1 MINAYGPTEATVYA
15 AMSAPLTPGSGV
27 VPIGSPVPGA
37 ALFVLDGWLRPV
49 PVGVVGELYVAGAG
63 VACGYA
69 RRPGLTGSRFV
80 ACPFGAPGARMYRTG
95 DLVRWGADGQ
105 LQYLGRADDQVK
117 IRGYRIE
124 LGEVQTVLASCDGV
138 EQAVVIAREDRPGDK
153 RLVGYV
159 TGTADPA
166 GLRAALGER
175 LPGYMVPAAIVV
187 MDRLPLT
194 ANGKLDTRRMPA
206 PEYTDTDRYQPPAT
220 ATEEILAG
228 IYAQVLGLKRVGVEE
243 SFFDLGGDSLLA
255 MRLIATINTRL
266 DTQLAVRTLFH
277 APSVRSLAQ
286 QLDRQDSAVEVVP
299 VEVIKEGIGVP
310 LCCVHEGS
318 GLSYAYRGLGDYVD
332 CPIIGINQIP
342 QDGEEEPGSIRE
354 MARNY
359 ADRLQAVYPGGP
371 YKLLGWS
378 FGGPVAHELAIELRR
393 RGCEVQRLILL
404 DPGRS
409 AHGAERN
416 QALDESQVEDY
427 ILDEYLRFNRIDIPH
442 QSRPLTYRQ
451 AEELIH
457 QQHREVVLPPR
468 QLFEFM
474 VRSGRANQ
482 LYLLEHV
489 ADVFDGDMVIFSARS
504 ENDSDSSQLKSWR
517 PYVAGDI
524 TVYPV
529 DCAHNEMMTTESLS
543 IYGQQLKHSL
553 EDSEAS
559 E

>member
-1 MINAYGPTEATVYA
+1 VYA
-15 AMSAPLTPGSGV
+15 AMSAPLTPGLGV
-27 VPIGSPVPGA
+27 VPIGSPVSGA

-49 PVGVVGELYVAGAG
+49 PVGVVGELYVAGAR
-63 VACGYA
+63 VACGYVGRA
-69 RRPGLTGSRFV
+69 GLTGSRFV
-80 ACPFGAPGARMYRTG
+80 ACPFGASGARMYRTG
-95 DLVRWGADGQ
+95 DLVRWAADGQ
-105 LQYLGRADDQVK
+105 LVYVGRADEQVK

-124 LGEVQTVLASCDGV
+124 LAEVQTVLASCDGV